1 MRTEL
6 IGVEDIQ
13 VPDGRQRTDNAEE
26 HITKL
31 AQSIKDIG
39 LIHAITLDRDGR
51 LVAGWCRYHAVKQ
64 LASEY
69 DYGGA
74 RVPPLTIPVVYTHKT
89 SPRDLQLIE
98 LEENIRRKD
107 LSPMDKAKAIA
118 SLHQV
123 KLHENPQQ
131 TMKETAQEL
140 AELRGK
146 PAPTSEDREVAE
158 SLMLVPFAEDPDV
171 MKAKSRSEAVR
182 IVRKKMEN
190 SLLSTLGALE
200 NGGASFKRKQE
211 VFQGDS
217 TALLTTL
224 PPRSFDVMLFDPPYG
239 IGADTF
245 GEQTSVEGH
254 EYGDTEEASLLLI
267 DRILAAADGV
277 LKETAAIFL
286 FCDIR
291 RWTAI
296 ESLLDTAGWYVWQT
310 PLIWAKG
317 GMGHCPRPG
326 YGPKRAYEAVVYAF
340 RGEFRTLKTGSDVL
354 NFPAVFDKTHAAEKP
369 VALLE
374 ELLSWVAMAGATVL
388 DPTCGSGSTLLAARS
403 LNMNAVG
410 IELSEKFANI
420 SRARLA
426 EAEEKEVIGAPEL
439 PL

>member
-6 IGVEDIQ
+6 VALDDILIP
-13 VPDGRQRTDNAEE
+13 PDRQRTDSAED

-39 LIHAITLDRDGR
+39 LIHAITLDRDGK

-64 LASEY
+64 LAAEY
-69 DYGGA
+69 DYGSS
-74 RVPPLTIPVVYTHKT
+74 RVPPLTIPVVFTHKT
-89 SPRDLQLIE
+89 SERDLQLIE

-107 LSPMDKAKAIA
+107 LSPLDKAKAIA
-118 SLHQV
+118 ALHAV

-131 TMKETAQEL
+131 TMKDTALDL
-140 AELRGK
+140 ASLRGK
-146 PAPTSEDREVAE
+146 ASTTSEDREVAE
-158 SLMLVPFAEDPDV
+158 SLMLTPFSEDADV
-171 MKAKSRSEAVR
+171 KKAKSRAEAVR

-190 SLLSTLGALE
+190 ALLSTLGSLD
-200 NGGASFKRKQE
+200 NGGAGFKRNQE
-211 VFQGDS
+211 VVQGDATVVLS
-217 TALLTTL
+217 TF

-239 IGADTF
+239 IGAQSF

-254 EYGDTEEASLLLI
+254 EYDDSEESALLLI

-277 LKETAAIFL
+277 LKESASVFI

-291 RWTAI
+291 RWAAI
-296 ESLLDTAGWYVWQT
+296 ESLLAASGWYVWST

-326 YGPKRAYEAVVYAF
+326 YGPKRAYEAIVYAF
-340 RGEFRTLKTGSDVL
+340 RGDFRTLKTGSDL
-354 NFPAVFDKTHAAEKP
+354 LSFPAVLDKSHAAQKP

-374 ELLSWVAMAGATVL
+374 ELLSWVAMAGASVL
-388 DPTCGSGSTLLAARS
+388 DPTCGSGSTLLACRS

-410 IELSEKFANI
+410 VELSEKFANI
-420 SRARLA
+420 TRARLS
-426 EAEEKEVIGAPEL
+426 EAEEKETIGAPEL